1 MFSERAKRLGK
12 SLFGKSE
19 VKNRISKNAVELI
32 VGDIV
37 TLYKE
42 FRSAQGL
49 GALFFNTTE
58 PLHSLDMTTKEIYN
72 DIVLAEEL
80 MDADTKD
87 FLTKILNLI
96 EKNENNDT
104 PVVVMLDATGMSVHL
119 LDLDMIKEHIEKQ
132 ARDALLQN

>member
-1 MFSERAKRLGK
+1 MFSERAKRLGQ

-32 VGDIV
+32 VGDMV

-42 FRSAQGL
+42 FRSAEGL

-58 PLHSLDMTTKEIYN
+58 PLNSLYMTTKEIYN